1 MAFINAWASASR
13 VGVHEVIPPSFVL
26 PSKIP
31 VRPSSGIFK
40 LVPHVDANSKLVTQR
55 YVFNKNAISALKLK
69 AKAPVGNDNSREN
82 ANQFW
87 VSKVEVVSAIIWKA
101 LISIAREK
109 HGHLI
114 PSVMVQNLNLRGR
127 TSPLM
132 PDNTCGN
139 FYSVATARST
149 PDQSN
154 IELHFLVA
162 LIRDA
167 IRRTIHGYS
176 KSELDSDEF
185 FSTVTSKFNEA
196 RDEMQRPV
204 GESHFIWC
212 SSWCKIPFYEA
223 DFGWGKPSWI
233 SNACR
238 IAEMVTLQDTKS
250 GEGVEAWVT
259 LKGVHEAIPPSF
271 VLPSKIP
278 VRAIKRIFKVV
289 ASVDPNSKLVTQR
302 YVSDKNAIS
311 SLKLKAKAPVGND
324 NSGVNANQF
333 LVSKVEVGSA
343 IIWKALINI
352 AREKHRHLIPSIMVP
367 NLNLRGRT
375 FPPVPDNTCGNF
387 CSVARDEMQRPAGE
401 SHFIWCISWCKIPY
415 YEAYFGWGKP
425 SWMSNGC
432 RIAEMVTLQNTKSEE
447 GVEH

>member
-1 MAFINAWASASR
+1 MEIQIISQKIVKPSVPTPDNLRNLKISFIDHLAPSVSVPLIFYYSANEHKNFIKSCENLEKSLSEVLTIFYPFAGRFIEDDLVVCCNDEGVKYVEAVVDLCLEDIIEGRLGLELLDCLVPNDDGADHSNSSSRPLVFIQVNTFRCGGVAVAVRGSHKIADAVTGMAFINAWASASR

-176 KSELDSDEF
+176 KSVLDSDEF

-259 LKGVHEAIPPSF
+259 LKGEDMIKFHQDKD
-271 VLPSKIP
+271 VLAFTS
-278 VRAIKRIFKVV
+278 
-289 ASVDPNSKLVTQR
+289 
-302 YVSDKNAIS
+302 
-311 SLKLKAKAPVGND
+311 
-324 NSGVNANQF
+324 
-333 LVSKVEVGSA
+333 
-343 IIWKALINI
+343 
-352 AREKHRHLIPSIMVP
+352 
-367 NLNLRGRT
+367 
-375 FPPVPDNTCGNF
+375 
-387 CSVARDEMQRPAGE
+387 
-401 SHFIWCISWCKIPY
+401 
-415 YEAYFGWGKP
+415 
-425 SWMSNGC
+425 
-432 RIAEMVTLQNTKSEE
+432 
-447 GVEH
+447 